1 MQMLKLTAIAAA
13 LVAASMSASAM
24 TTIADEDLSA
34 VAGQDGVSIAAN
46 LNINIGSFTY
56 TENNGVSTGG
66 VASVGFNNIQITGLL
81 AMTVDVVSQTTFS
94 ALYQGMT
101 GQTVVAT
108 QTTSPTTGAVTQTA
122 GTSTLSATATAAGY
136 ALGTVHS
143 AAEAG
148 ILAAQGLATATGP
161 GTATLND
168 QTSAFYS
175 GGDVVQ
181 FAFPNVSAKA
191 GTLVDIK
198 VGGITMGVNGVQAS
212 SGAPSFGSFA
222 LNQLD
227 LRGTT
232 VWMWAH

>member
-24 TTIADEDLSA
+24 TTIADDDLSA

-56 TENNGVSTGG
+56 SENNASGA
-66 VASVGFNNIQITGLL
+66 ASVGFNNIQITGLL
-81 AMTVDVVSQTTFS
+81 AMTVDVVSQSAFS
-94 ALYQGMT
+94 QLYAGMT

-108 QTTSPTTGAVTQTA
+108 QAVSPTTGAVTQTQ
-122 GTSTLSATATAAGY
+122 GTSTLSATAIAAGY

-148 ILAAQGLATATGP
+148 ILASQGLATATGP

-168 QTSAFYS
+168 ATSAFYS

-198 VGGITMGVNGVQAS
+198 VGGITLGVNGTQANT
-212 SGAPSFGSFA
+212 GAPSFGSFA

>member
-24 TTIADEDLSA
+24 TTIADDDLSA

-46 LNINIGSFTY
+46 LNINIGSFVY
-56 TENNGVSTGG
+56 SENNASGP
-66 VASVGFNNIQITGLL
+66 ASVGFNNIQITGLL
-81 AMTVDVVSQTTFS
+81 AMTVDVVSQSAFS
-94 ALYQGMT
+94 QLYAGMT
-101 GQTVVAT
+101 GQTVAAT
-108 QTTSPTTGAVTQTA
+108 QTVNPTTGAVTQTQ
-122 GTSTLSATATAAGY
+122 GTSTLSTAAQAAGY
-136 ALGTVHS
+136 ALGTAHS
-143 AAEAG
+143 AAEQA
-148 ILAAQGLATATGP
+148 ILTSQGLATAG
-161 GTATLND
+161 TLND
-168 QTSAFYS
+168 ATSAFYS

-198 VGGITMGVNGVQAS
+198 VGGITMGVNGQQAS
-212 SGAPSFGSFA
+212 TGAPSFGSFS

>member
-24 TTIADEDLSA
+24 TVIADQDLSA

-46 LNINIGSFTY
+46 LNINIGSFVY
-56 TENNGVSTGG
+56 GENNGALTGG

-81 AMTVDVVSQTTFS
+81 AMTVDVVSQNTFS
-94 ALYQGMT
+94 ALYAGMT
-101 GQTVVAT
+101 GQTIVAA
-108 QTTSPTTGAVTQTA
+108 QTVGATGAVTQTQCS
-122 GTSTLSATATAAGY
+122 STTIAAGY
-136 ALGTVHS
+136 SLGTVHS
-143 AAEAG
+143 AAEAA
-148 ILAAQGLATATGP
+148 ILAAQGLATSTGP

-168 QTSAFYS
+168 QTSKFYS

-181 FAFPNVSAKA
+181 FAFPNVSAAA

-198 VGGITMGVNGVQAS
+198 VGGITLGVNGQQATT
-212 SGAPSFGSFA
+212 GAPSFGSFA

>member
-24 TTIADEDLSA
+24 TTIADDDLSA

-56 TENNGVSTGG
+56 TENNGALTGG
-66 VASVGFNNIQITGLL
+66 KASVGFNNIQITGLL
-81 AMTVDVVSQTTFS
+81 AMTVDVVSQNTFS
-94 ALYQGMT
+94 ALYAGMT
-101 GQTVVAT
+101 GQTVAAT
-108 QTTSPTTGAVTQTA
+108 QTVDPTTGVVTQTQ
-122 GTSTLSATATAAGY
+122 GTSTLSTAAQAAGY
-136 ALGTVHS
+136 ALGTAHS
-143 AAEAG
+143 AAEQA
-148 ILAAQGLATATGP
+148 ILTSQGLATAG
-161 GTATLND
+161 TLND
-168 QTSAFYS
+168 ATSAFYS

-198 VGGITMGVNGVQAS
+198 VGGITMGVNGTQANT
-212 SGAPSFGSFA
+212 GAPSFGSFA